1 MGIIDYDRSLPRVHI
16 GFLNR
21 TIATFTKQETET
33 ILNNISINGIYI
45 CIDLFGVREAFLRSL
60 PNRIKVRLANKIKKV
75 KAREAYEF
83 LFRAEVISRIIKKL
97 QK

>member
-1 MGIIDYDRSLPRVHI
+1 MGTIDYDRFYQEFTLDSLTEQI
-16 GFLNR
+16 GD
-21 TIATFTKQETET
+21 FTKQETET

-60 PNRIKVRLANKIKKV
+60 PNRIKVRLANKIQKV

-83 LFRAEVISRIIKKL
+83 LFRAEVLDRIKKL